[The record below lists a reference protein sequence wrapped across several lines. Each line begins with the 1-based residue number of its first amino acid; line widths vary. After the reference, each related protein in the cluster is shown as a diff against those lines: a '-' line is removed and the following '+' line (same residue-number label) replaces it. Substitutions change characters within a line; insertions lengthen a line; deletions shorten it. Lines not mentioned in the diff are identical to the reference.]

1 MLLDLAQLLHRV
13 FAVLSGTR
21 RQILIL
27 QELDIGQRGGAGNWV
42 STERRK
48 MITGFVSGCD
58 FGTRGEGAEGE
69 SVGDALGSDQ
79 NVRLDAI
86 VLKGKHLSGAAKAG
100 LYFIG
105 DEQYSVLVEDFLDFA
120 EIVLG
125 RNDDSTLTQHW
136 LGDECGNVTRGFE
149 SNHVVEALRAMA
161 GTVFWIRLAK
171 KNKIHRR
178 KHGRKARAVRGPPPL
193 SVL

>member
-79 NVRLDAI
+79 NVRLNAI
-86 VLKGKHLSGAAKAG
+86 VLTGKHLSRSPKPA
-100 LYFIG
+100 L
-105 DEQYSVLVEDFLDFA
+105 SFLS
-120 EIVLG
+120 I
-125 RNDDSTLTQHW
+125 
-136 LGDECGNVTRGFE
+136 
-149 SNHVVEALRAMA
+149 
-161 GTVFWIRLAK
+161 
-171 KNKIHRR
+171 
-178 KHGRKARAVRGPPPL
+178 
-193 SVL
+193 